1 MVMEIRRKLQAILL
15 MCACSCVLKVAE
27 KKLFLEIFLGNLKTF
42 LEKEDKISQDIQAYT
57 KATKPEVDNGEE
69 TLEAIDKQLIIFEV
83 SRKINFLFN
92 Q

>member
-1 MVMEIRRKLQAILL
+1 MLAVVCLKLQKK
-15 MCACSCVLKVAE
+15 KV
-27 KKLFLEIFLGNLKTF
+27 FLEIFLGNLKTF